1 MTTKQEAQPKVRAEA
16 EPALDQERER
26 HEQEASRKED
36 EGSVAP
42 VLPTAEGQ
50 GPRRSGAV

>member
-1 MTTKQEAQPKVRAEA
+1 MTTKQKAQPKVQAEA
-16 EPALDQERER
+16 EPALDHDRER
-26 HEQEASRKED
+26 HEQEPSRKED
-36 EGSVAP
+36 DGSVAP